1 MKNSLIIL
9 SKIIIIFTFFSIVF
23 YIFNNNYTYAE
34 EFNVDV
40 YKPNTTKIDQ
50 KGESKIQD
58 VGQSIVG
65 AVRILGSFMSVFA
78 LIIIGIKYMTGSI
91 EEKAEYKK
99 TLLPYFIGC
108 IMVFGIINIVS
119 FIYDRAIEI

>member
-1 MKNSLIIL
+1 MKNPLIIL

-34 EFNVDV
+34 EFNVYD

-50 KGESKIQD
+50 KGESKIRD

-65 AVRILGSFMSVFA
+65 AVRIFGSFMSVFA